1 MPKPNYGI
9 YTSKDRTQIQVE
21 VSQLVDEIDRVASH
35 AQFNGM
41 NMLTGS
47 FAKAEGTNTITA
59 SMYFHIG
66 ANVDQRTRVYV
77 GTMSA
82 TALGLKN
89 LGDGQKINLGSPDDA
104 NRAIMTFDAALHRVS
119 KQRADLGAY
128 QNRLEFAVKGLDIGA
143 ENLQASE
150 SRIRDV
156 DMAKQMVDYT
166 KNQILVQSGNAMLA
180 QANQR
185 SQSTLQL
192 LG

>member
-1 MPKPNYGI
+1 MW
-9 YTSKDRTQIQVE
+9 
-21 VSQLVDEIDRVASH
+21 
-35 AQFNGM
+35 
-41 NMLTGS
+41 
-47 FAKAEGTNTITA
+47 
-59 SMYFHIG
+59 FHIG

-82 TALGLKN
+82 AALGLRDLSSGK
-89 LGDGQKINLGSPDDA
+89 KISLDTADNS
-104 NRAIMTFDAALHRVS
+104 NRAIMTFDNALNKVS

-128 QNRLEFAVKGLDIGA
+128 QNRLDFAVKGLDVGA
-143 ENLQASE
+143 ENLQAAE